1 MSIKHIIDDLKRH
14 FNGKKIKVA
23 ELGILHGE
31 GIPIFLNNFYMI
43 IGY

>member
-31 GIPIFLNNFYMI
+31 GIPIFLNNFNMI